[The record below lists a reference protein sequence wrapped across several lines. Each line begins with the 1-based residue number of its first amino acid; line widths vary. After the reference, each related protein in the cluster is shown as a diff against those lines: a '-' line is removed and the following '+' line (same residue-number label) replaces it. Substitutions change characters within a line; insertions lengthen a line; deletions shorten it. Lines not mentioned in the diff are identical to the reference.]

1 MTMEDTGRPGGPPD
15 RFVNG
20 HDLSAHALTDGLTTL
35 QRESPDREAT
45 RYLAAATQTDL
56 TYAEFVVEKVI
67 NERFRA
73 LAPTFGVDVP
83 VVAKWALKALHTRA
97 RRDYVLSLMLVG
109 FLLVSLLDFHWQL
122 TVILTP
128 AVLLAAWLA
137 VSWENW
143 VRLRI
148 VIGKMLRNRF
158 DADEAPLPRQESHR
172 QRLEEVKKRRDGNL
186 VVFSGHSAFIGSGDP
201 LGYRRVLFD
210 ITREEESGES
220 DEDDMPD
227 KADDA
232 DAEAGKKQDFTSQD
246 LHTALVEA
254 FDNKSGLGTKLDNLR
269 VYERLFVNGLNIQ
282 GSKLF
287 KRADSLHCPPASVGQ
302 EFLAQAAVHPT
313 PEART
318 YVCVE
323 MTGWKGQLVVT
334 LFIRAV
340 YTGDSLFLEWTFRV
354 LPPVRKEFL
363 RIDLF
368 YEMAKHRQVRLCL
381 RDGLRETIPAL
392 LTSPYRALS
401 AYRKPYIA
409 KRREARQAD
418 IIKRGYVF
426 DYGARRSI
434 RERACGWQ
442 RHHYFLARDE
452 NMYVLLAQQRL
463 TQAVREFLKKHG
475 IPLVDYDS
483 QVKVILNS
491 TLNNNTY
498 NVGDIKDSTGVVI
511 GNNSKANVGDSAK
524 GKKQ

>member
-1 MTMEDTGRPGGPPD
+1 MEDTRRQPGPPD
-15 RFVNG
+15 GFVNG
-20 HDLSAHALTDGLTTL
+20 HDLSARTPANGLTTTL
-35 QRESPDREAT
+35 HRESPDREAT

-56 TYAEFVVEKVI
+56 SYAEFVVEKVI

-97 RRDYVLSLMLVG
+97 SRDYALSVMLLG
-109 FLLVSLLDFHWQL
+109 FLFVSLLNFRWQL
-122 TVILTP
+122 MIILTP
-128 AVLLAAWLA
+128 AVLVAAWLA

-143 VRLRI
+143 VRLRV
-148 VIGKMLRNRF
+148 VIDKMLRHRF
-158 DADEAPLPRQESHR
+158 DASKAPEPRQESHR
-172 QRLEEVKKRRDGNL
+172 QRLEEVEKRRDGNL

-210 ITREEESGES
+210 ITREEDSDES
-220 DEDDMPD
+220 DKDDVPN
-227 KADDA
+227 KADEA
-232 DAEAGKKQDFTSQD
+232 DGVTERRDFTSQD

-254 FDNKSGLGTKLDNLR
+254 FDSKSGLGTKLDNLK

-282 GSKLF
+282 GSELF
-287 KRADSLHCPPASVGQ
+287 ERADSLHCPPASVGK
-302 EFLAQAAVHPT
+302 EFLAEAAVHPT

-323 MTGWKGQLVVT
+323 MAGWKGQLVVT

-340 YTGDSLFLEWTFRV
+340 YTGDLLFLEWTFRV
-354 LPPVRKEFL
+354 LPPVRREFL
-363 RIDLF
+363 RIDRF
-368 YEMAKHRQVRLCL
+368 YDMAKHRQVRLCL
-381 RDGLRETIPAL
+381 RDGLQETIPAL
-392 LTSPYRALS
+392 LTSPFRALR
-401 AYRKPYIA
+401 AYRKPYVA
-409 KRREARQAD
+409 KRRELRQAD

-426 DYGARRSI
+426 DYGAKRSI

-463 TQAVREFLKKHG
+463 TQAVRDFLKKHG

-483 QVKVILNS
+483 QVKVILNN

-498 NVGDIKDSTGVVI
+498 NVGDVKDSTGVVI

-524 GKKQ
+524 GKK